1 MTNKIYQMQHRNETY
16 KQNVYKRS
24 SIRNPRKLKYG
35 VMYSWHKDKGE
46 GLSSLRIDAEII
58 LSSSILSLLH
68 DEKHNFL
75 ILSA

>member
-1 MTNKIYQMQHRNETY
+1 MN
-16 KQNVYKRS
+16 
-24 SIRNPRKLKYG
+24 
-35 VMYSWHKDKGE
+35 SWHKDKDE

-75 ILSA
+75 ISSA